1 MPLVL
6 QVFKDYLEHQVL
18 RVFPDQLVQQ
28 VRLAMLETRELLALK
43 VQLELQV
50 SLDRKVFRV
59 MQGIQALKVI
69 QDLLEPLVQPDF
81 PVFLVHQEPWV
92 PLEH

>member
-6 QVFKDYLEHQVL
+6 QVFKDYLELQVL
-18 RVFPDQLVQQ
+18 RVFLEHQVQQ
-28 VRLAMLETRELLALK
+28 VRLVMLEPREPLALK

-59 MQGIQALKVI
+59 MQGIQALKVP
-69 QDLLEPLVQPDF
+69 QGLLVELVQPDF
-81 PVFLVHQEPWV
+81 PVFLVHQEQWD
-92 PLEH
+92 PLEQ